1 MYEPVYGAQAP
12 TRGGR
17 SAAGTNPAAGPLGV
31 AGACLAALTLVY
43 LVAAHVPAA
52 ELRDAVA
59 LHDLAVLNRPSVES
73 VGNFVL
79 HLLDPGVYVLWAA
92 AIVAV
97 ALARRRPRVALAAA
111 AVMALAPF
119 TAETLKPLLAHPH
132 YHVGGTWVGAA
143 SWPSGHST
151 AALSLVLG
159 AVLVSPRGLRPFVAA
174 AGAAF
179 AVVVGLFLL
188 VLAWHMPSDVVG
200 GYLVASMW
208 TALAVT
214 GLRLVERRRA
224 RRAATAA
231 P

>member
-1 MYEPVYGAQAP
+1 MYEPVYGTRAP
-12 TRGGR
+12 TRGAR
-17 SAAGTNPAAGPLGV
+17 AASARPAAAALGL
-31 AGACLAALTLVY
+31 AGALLASLVLVY
-43 LVAAHVPAA
+43 LFASRVPAA

-111 AVMALAPF
+111 AVMTLAPL

-132 YHVGGTWVGAA
+132 YHVDGTWVGAA

-159 AVLVSPRGLRPFVAA
+159 AVLVSPRRLRPFVAA

-200 GYLVASMW
+200 GYLVASTW
-208 TALAVT
+208 TAIAVT
-214 GLRLVERRRA
+214 GLRLAERRWPA
-224 RRAATAA
+224 RS
-231 P
+231 